1 MIYCKP
7 IPDEKIISKLEN
19 SKKVLLLGCSLCA
32 NISYCIEKNIDMPMY
47 NWILNPKAVKN
58 EITRMEN
65 LLAKKNFEI
74 STLVLL
80 SLCFIRDN
88 DLKKLLKEIKNVD
101 TIITLSCEYGSK
113 NISDI
118 IDRKIKIVSAMNS
131 SGFMRAAVEQKGAKI
146 FVKKDKL
153 YINNKK
159 YEEL

>member
-1 MIYCKP
+1 MIYCKS
-7 IPDEKIISKLEN
+7 IPDEDIFPQLEN
-19 SKKVLLLGCSLCA
+19 SKQVLLLGCSLCA
-32 NISYCIEKNIDMPMY
+32 NISYCIEKNIEMPMY

-58 EITRMEN
+58 EIIRMRN
-65 LLAKKNFEI
+65 LLVERNFEI

-80 SLCFIRDN
+80 SLCFITDN
-88 DLKKLLKEIKNVD
+88 DQKKLLKASKDID

-118 IDRKIKIVSAMNS
+118 IDDKRIVSAMKS
-131 SGFMRAAVEQKGAKI
+131 SGFMRATVEQKGGKI

-159 YEEL
+159 YEE

>member
-7 IPDEKIISKLEN
+7 VSDEKIFAQLEN
-19 SKKVLLLGCSLCA
+19 SEKILLLGCSLCA
-32 NISYCIEKNIDMPMY
+32 NISYCIEKNIEMPMY

-58 EITRMEN
+58 EINRMEKI
-65 LLAKKNFEI
+65 LTEKNFKV

-153 YINNKK
+153 YINNNK

>member
-7 IPDEKIISKLEN
+7 IPDQDVFAQLESSEN
-19 SKKVLLLGCSLCA
+19 VLLLGCSLCA
-32 NISYCIEKNIDMPMY
+32 NISYCIEKNIEMPMY
-47 NWILNPKAVKN
+47 NWILNPKAVKTEINRIENILN
-58 EITRMEN
+58 ER
-65 LLAKKNFEI
+65 NFNV

-88 DLKKLLKEIKNVD
+88 DLKKLLKEIKNID

-118 IDRKIKIVSAMNS
+118 IDEKKVISAMKS

-146 FVKKDKL
+146 FVRKDKL

-159 YEEL
+159 YEE